1 MWCLVV
7 SKPSS
12 SFCRKKKPKRRKGV
26 ANCSKLG
33 LITCGQRHRRSE
45 WFTKLFSDDPE
56 VWMIYTLTTSNQTG
70 LNWKCRSLVWI
81 WVIPVLHVDSH
92 EATNAVEAT
101 RFPWQQKDYCY
112 LEEVTGR
119 DLPRSWSYVSK
130 QGLSSFDQW
139 RGGRWESRE
148 PTHMEAT
155 LVSCSGK
162 VSGAWGE
169 NTLAWKCFFLLVV
182 NFTFC

>member
-12 SFCRKKKPKRRKGV
+12 SFCRKKNPKKQEGRLQL
-26 ANCSKLG
+26 NCSKLG
-33 LITCGQRHRRSE
+33 LITCGQRHGRSE
-45 WFTKLFSDDPE
+45 WFTKLFSDDPD

-81 WVIPVLHVDSH
+81 WVIPVLHVNSH
-92 EATNAVEAT
+92 EAASRCSWSLSHVPLTT
-101 RFPWQQKDYCY
+101 KDYCY

-119 DLPRSWSYVSK
+119 DLPRSWSYISK
-130 QGLSSFDQW
+130 QGLSSFNQW
-139 RGGRWESRE
+139 RGRRWVSKE
-148 PTHMEAT
+148 PTHLEAT

-162 VSGAWGE
+162 VSVAQGD
-169 NTLAWKCFFLLVV
+169 
-182 NFTFC
+182 FCLKKKAH